1 MPRNLDVLVVEQNA
15 IDRRMIAAMLEAAGH
30 RPIAVA
36 DGITAIDM
44 ARATRFHI
52 ILMDIGLPGL
62 DGIRTMRLIR
72 ALGGHNRIVPI
83 LGVTGPTEPGQREEL
98 LSAGLDGHLAKP
110 FDIAE
115 LYHKLATLTDSER
128 AAEAA

>member
-1 MPRNLDVLVVEQNA
+1 MPRNLDVLVVEHNP
-15 IDRRMIAAMLEAAGH
+15 IDRRLIAAMLEAAGH

-44 ARATRFHI
+44 ARTTRFHI
-52 ILMDIGLPGL
+52 ILMDVGLPGL
-62 DGIRTMRLIR
+62 DGVRTMRLIR
-72 ALGGHNRIVPI
+72 ALGSHNRIVPI
-83 LGVTGPTEPGQREEL
+83 LAITGQAELAQRADL
-98 LSAGLDGHLAKP
+98 LAAGLDGHLAKP
-110 FDIAE
+110 FGIAE

>member
-1 MPRNLDVLVVEQNA
+1 MSRSLDVLMVVHNA
-15 IDRRMIAAMLEAAGH
+15 VDRRVIAAMLEAAGH
-30 RPIAVA
+30 RPLAVA

-62 DGIRTMRLIR
+62 DGVRAARLIR
-72 ALGGHNRIVPI
+72 AIGGHNRIVPI
-83 LGVTGPTEPGQREEL
+83 LAITGHAELERREEL

-110 FDIAE
+110 FGIAE